1 MKLVILVH
9 ILVASNDDLMSDY
22 LIDVGCK
29 VKSLYSNDLAVTVL
43 HDSEFDVAI
52 YFSKVRAVM
61 SHEEVLRILIERG
74 LRTVLIVEH
83 DNPLIVYAAA
93 LGVVDILVYPVKPET
108 VLHRLKNPATP
119 IETAELLQKCMT
131 IKNSGAS
138 MEEHSRSKFS
148 FRHFTNKA
156 RYKPQELDKNN
167 YDSLT
172 GCLMRSRIDNC
183 LAEQEGVYTVLF
195 CDLDNFKLIN
205 DTYGHAAGD
214 EILRFFGKHLL
225 EFTRQS
231 DYVFRYGG
239 DEFIVVL
246 TNTQIKGAYSFTER
260 MCTVWNRKKF
270 SCIGNRNVS
279 FSGGLAQ
286 IGMHGKTPADVIK
299 AADEALYRVKRSGR
313 GRVEQASINNRKAM
327 KAKIPDA
334 SLVILLGDQTEAVR
348 SVINKNKKPTV
359 IIEANSECR
368 LAYTVGIDLDGAWR
382 HDWRM
387 GFNATP
393 YRINKKVCYYGMDKD
408 FSDIEDRD
416 LRALRDLVVENLK
429 TGRVIINAG
438 NNQQV
443 LEALKDMGAMV
454 VGRDN
459 IDLC

>member
-1 MKLVILVH
+1 M
-9 ILVASNDDLMSDY
+9 SNY

-29 VKSLYSNDLAVTVL
+29 VKSLYSNDLAVMVL
-43 HDSEFDVAI
+43 HDSEFDVAV

-61 SHEEVLRILIERG
+61 SHEEVLRILIEHG

-83 DNPLIVYAAA
+83 DNPLIIFAVA

-119 IETAELLQKCMT
+119 LETAELLQKCMT
-131 IKNSGAS
+131 LKNSGAS
-138 MEEHSRSKFS
+138 MEEHTRQKTKFS
-148 FRHFTNKA
+148 FMPFANKA
-156 RYKPQELDKNN
+156 GNKTNNNPQELDKNN
-167 YDSLT
+167 YDNLT
-172 GCLMRSRIDNC
+172 GCLMRSRIDDC
-183 LAEQEGVYTVLF
+183 LAGQKDVYTVLF

-214 EILRFFGKHLL
+214 EILRLFGKHLL

-239 DEFIVVL
+239 DEFIIVL
-246 TNTQIKGAYSFTER
+246 TNTEIKGAHAFIER
-260 MCTVWNRKKF
+260 MCAIWNRKKF

-286 IGMHGKTPADVIK
+286 IEMHGKTPADVIK

-313 GRVEQASINNRKAM
+313 GRVEQASVNNRKAV

-334 SLVILLGDQTEAVR
+334 SLVILLGDQTEAVS

-359 IIEANSECR
+359 IIEANAECR
-368 LAYTVGIDLDGAWR
+368 LAYMVGIDLDGAWR

-387 GFNATP
+387 GLNATP
-393 YRINKKVCYYGMDKD
+393 YRINKKVCFYGMDKD

-429 TGRVIINAG
+429 TRRVIINAG

-443 LEALKDMGAMV
+443 LEALEDMGAMV